1 MVAYKGVTLLHVYGI
16 DIHVAAETG
25 LLQQP
30 LYERIAESDLKLK
43 VGLAC
48 PHLLCQHVE
57 RHVLKHISHD
67 LCKLCIAEQTL
78 KHLGQFFGLEGSD
91 GVEGLQ

>member
-1 MVAYKGVTLLHVYGI
+1 MVADKGVTFLHVYGI
-16 DIHVAAETG
+16 DIYVAAETG
-25 LLQQP
+25 FLQQP
-30 LYERIAESDLKLK
+30 FYERIAERDLKVK

-48 PHLLCQHVE
+48 PHLLCQHVV

-78 KHLGQFFGLEGSD
+78 KHLGQLFGLEGSD